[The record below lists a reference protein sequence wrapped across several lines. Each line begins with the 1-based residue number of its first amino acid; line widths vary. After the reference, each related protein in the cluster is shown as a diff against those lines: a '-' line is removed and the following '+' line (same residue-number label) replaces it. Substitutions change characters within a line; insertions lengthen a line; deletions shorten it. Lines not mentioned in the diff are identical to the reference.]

1 MDRRRN
7 FWGWGLEGAGPD
19 AEQREGIGKTLASR
33 FGVDLEFVPPPRL
46 EEIELPA
53 PRISPPDAL
62 AAICTSEPLERAG
75 HTYGKGYRDLV
86 RAYARRFDAPPDVV
100 AFPESEAQV
109 AALLDWCADARA
121 AAIPY
126 GGGSSV
132 VGGVEA
138 AVGAA
143 YRGAVSIDLSRLDR
157 VLEIDRTSRSAR
169 IQAGVFGPALE
180 DQLRPH
186 GLTLRHFPQSF
197 EFSSLGGWIATRSG
211 GHYATLYTHID
222 DFVESLRVVTPS
234 GIVASRRLPGS
245 GAGPSPDR
253 LFIGSE
259 GILGVITEAWMRL
272 QDRPTFRAST
282 SVKFPGDSG
291 FAEAARTVRALSQA
305 GLFPSN
311 CRVLDALEAMNSGA
325 GDGSH
330 AVLVLGFES
339 ADHALDAWMSRA
351 LELCRDGG
359 GVVPEGA
366 ATTRTDPG
374 TTREGAAGA
383 WRRAFL
389 QAPYLRDVLIG
400 FAVFSE
406 TFETSITWDRFE
418 EFHTGVMDA
427 TRDAIRR
434 VLGAGSVTCRFT
446 HVYPDGPAPYYTMMG
461 PARRGSELE
470 QWREIKTAASE
481 AVLGLGGTI
490 THHHAVGRDHRP
502 WYDRQRPELF
512 ARALRAAKAELDP
525 SGVLNP
531 GVLIDPGS

>member
-1 MDRRRN
+1 
-7 FWGWGLEGAGPD
+7 
-19 AEQREGIGKTLASR
+19 
-33 FGVDLEFVPPPRL
+33 
-46 EEIELPA
+46 
-53 PRISPPDAL
+53 
-62 AAICTSEPLERAG
+62 
-75 HTYGKGYRDLV
+75 
-86 RAYARRFDAPPDVV
+86 
-100 AFPESEAQV
+100 
-109 AALLDWCADARA
+109 
-121 AAIPY
+121 
-126 GGGSSV
+126 
-132 VGGVEA
+132 
-138 AVGAA
+138 
-143 YRGAVSIDLSRLDR
+143 
-157 VLEIDRTSRSAR
+157 
-169 IQAGVFGPALE
+169 
-180 DQLRPH
+180 
-186 GLTLRHFPQSF
+186 
-197 EFSSLGGWIATRSG
+197 
-211 GHYATLYTHID
+211 
-222 DFVESLRVVTPS
+222 
-234 GIVASRRLPGS
+234 
-245 GAGPSPDR
+245 
-253 LFIGSE
+253 
-259 GILGVITEAWMRL
+259 
-272 QDRPTFRAST
+272 
-282 SVKFPGDSG
+282 
-291 FAEAARTVRALSQA
+291 
-305 GLFPSN
+305 
-311 CRVLDALEAMNSGA
+311 
-325 GDGSH
+325 
-330 AVLVLGFES
+330 
-339 ADHALDAWMSRA
+339 
-351 LELCRDGG
+351 
-359 GVVPEGA
+359 VVPEGA